1 MRRIALAVLAV
12 LSVSVGTFACGPLAN
27 DGVAPDGGGGGT
39 GPGSDGSSP
48 SHPSSDDSGT
58 PMNTPD
64 TGGGGGNDAGTG
76 ADSTVGDANTPSD
89 AQPPGD
95 TGPGVDSAPPNCTMV
110 TSWTSGAGIS
120 HTGWTATASATNPV
134 DGTLTD
140 AVTKNAFDDDRGTRW
155 SNGQAQATANMDHFT
170 VNLGS
175 MQSISQVVLFEG
187 TDAGA
192 TDFPAQYQIALS
204 TDNTTY
210 TPVATGAGL
219 ANMTAI
225 CVPTT
230 TAQYVQIT
238 ETGTSGSWWSIYELQ
253 VFP

>member
-1 MRRIALAVLAV
+1 M

-27 DGVAPDGGGGGT
+27 DGVVPDGGGGGP

-48 SHPSSDDSGT
+48 SQPSNDDSGT
-58 PMNTPD
+58 PNNNPD
-64 TGGGGGNDAGTG
+64 TGSGGGDDGGTG
-76 ADSTVGDANTPSD
+76 GDSTVGDANTPGD
-89 AQPPGD
+89 AQPSGD
-95 TGPGVDSAPPNCTMV
+95 TGPGVDSSPPNCTKV
-110 TSWTSGAGIS
+110 TSWSSGAGIS
-120 HTGWTATASATNPV
+120 HTGWTALASATNPV

-140 AVTKNAFDDDRGTRW
+140 AVTANAFDNNLGTRW
-155 SNGQAQATANMDHFT
+155 SNGQAEATANMDHFT
-170 VNLGS
+170 LNLGS

-187 TDAGA
+187 VDAGA
-192 TDFPAQYQIALS
+192 TDFPAQYAVALS
-204 TDNTTY
+204 PDNVTFTT
-210 TPVATGAGL
+210 VATGTGF